1 MKTGMVFRIYPGNDE
16 QKTLIEKHI
25 GCTRF
30 IYNKLL
36 EYKQIYYDKFRI
48 NISLTELE
56 KFIPVLKEIYPW
68 LKEVNSQSLQQA
80 RRNLQDAYTRFFKG
94 QNGFPQRK
102 SKKDTNQSFKV
113 SQRYKINLTTSEIFF
128 PGIGWMKIK
137 IHRALLSPE
146 IMENLIEKTIVNG
159 ESILERDLNSK
170 YLGMATVRRM
180 PTGKY
185 YVSILTED
193 GNEYPEVQ
201 EYSESTTVGVD
212 LGIKDFAITSTGEK
226 IENPKFL
233 KNSLKRLKT
242 LQRRVSR
249 KVKGS
254 KNRRK
259 AVQKLA
265 VLHEKISNQRND
277 FQHKVSN
284 DLISENQAV
293 AVESLNIA
301 GMKKNHK
308 LAQAISDAGWGGFV
322 SKLEY
327 KAKKIGKTVIRI
339 GQWEPST
346 KNCSVCGFHNKE
358 ITLDVREWE
367 CPECKSVHDRDIN
380 AAINIK
386 KFGLAI

>member
-1 MKTGMVFRIYPGNDE
+1 MKQGAVFRIYPNDE

-25 GCTRF
+25 GCSRF

-36 EYKQIYYDKFRI
+36 EYKQLMYDKFRM
-48 NISLTELE
+48 NVSLTELE
-56 KFIPVLKEIYPW
+56 KQIPVLKEAHPW

-80 RRNLQDAYTRFFKG
+80 KRNLQDAYTRYFKG
-94 QNGFPQRK
+94 QNGFPKRK
-102 SKKDTNQSFKV
+102 KKKDDKQSFQIT
-113 SQRYKINLTTSEIFF
+113 QRYKINLTSSMIFL

-137 IHRALLSPE
+137 LHRDLLPPE
-146 IMENLIEKTIVNG
+146 IMNNFIEKTIVDG
-159 ESILERDLNSK
+159 ETIIERDLNTEF
-170 YLGMATVRRM
+170 LRTATVRRT
-180 PTGKY
+180 PSGKY
-185 YVSILTED
+185 YISILTED
-193 GNEYPEVQ
+193 KEEYPEVQ

-212 LGIKDFAITSTGEK
+212 VGLKEFAILSTGEK

-233 KNSLKRLKT
+233 KKSLKRLKT

-259 AVQKLA
+259 AVRKLA
-265 VLHEKISNQRND
+265 KLHEKISNQRND

-284 DLISENQAV
+284 NLISENQAV
-293 AVESLNIA
+293 AVESLNIE

-308 LAQAISDAGWGGFV
+308 LAQAISDASWGGFV

-327 KAKKIGKTVIRI
+327 KAKKIGKTIIRI
-339 GQWEPST
+339 SQWEPST
-346 KNCSVCGFHNKE
+346 KNCNVCGYHNKD
-358 ITLDVREWE
+358 ITLDVRNWK
-367 CPECKSVHDRDIN
+367 CPECGTEHDRDIN

-386 KFGLAI
+386 KFALAI

>member
-1 MKTGMVFRIYPGNDE
+1 MKKGCLYRIYPANDE
-16 QKTLIEKHI
+16 QRTLIEKHI
-25 GCTRF
+25 GCSRF

-36 EYKQIYYDKFRI
+36 EYKQIMYDKFRI
-48 NISLTELE
+48 NVSLTELE
-56 KFIPVLKEIYPW
+56 KYLPMFKEIYPW

-80 RRNLQDAYTRFFKG
+80 RKNLQDAYTRFFKG

-102 SKKDTNQSFKV
+102 TKKSPNKSFQIT
-113 SQRYKINLTTSEIFF
+113 QRYKINLTSSMILL

-137 IHRALLSPE
+137 LHRDLLPPE
-146 IMENLIEKTIVNG
+146 IMDNLIEKTIVNG
-159 ESILERDLNSK
+159 ETIIEKDLNSEF
-170 YLGMATVRRM
+170 LRTATVRRT

-185 YVSILTED
+185 YISILTED
-193 GNEYPEVQ
+193 RGEYPEVQ

-212 LGIKDFAITSTGEK
+212 VGLKEFAICSTGEK
-226 IENPKFL
+226 IDNPKFL
-233 KNSLKRLKT
+233 KKSLQRLKT
-242 LQRRVSR
+242 LQKRVSR
-249 KVKGS
+249 KEKGS

-265 VLHEKISNQRND
+265 KLHEKISNQRND

-308 LAQAISDAGWGGFV
+308 LAQAISDASWGSFV
-322 SKLEY
+322 NKLEY
-327 KAKKIGKTVIRI
+327 KAKRIGKTVIRI

-346 KNCSVCGFHNKE
+346 KNCSVCGYHNKG

-367 CPECKSVHDRDIN
+367 CSECK
-380 AAINIK
+380 
-386 KFGLAI
+386 